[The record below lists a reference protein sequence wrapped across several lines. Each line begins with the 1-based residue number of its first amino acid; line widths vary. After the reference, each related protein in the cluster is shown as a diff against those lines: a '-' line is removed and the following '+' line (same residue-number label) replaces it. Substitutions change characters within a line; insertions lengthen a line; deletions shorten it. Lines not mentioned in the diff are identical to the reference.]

1 MIEIKNVSKWY
12 GSFQVLTDCTTSVK
26 KSEVVVVC
34 GPSGSGKSTLIKT
47 VNALEPFQKGEI
59 LVDGHNRYGICQ
71 QHGIAFETVQNTRFQ
86 SLQDVK
92 LWMIDHHLGRR
103 SLSDFQRGVLAL
115 RKKEITSARAMA
127 AALAPNAPGQQ
138 PSKAELPP
146 PERLNTR
153 ESIAK
158 AARISSNTVMQIEKI
173 QKTAVPEL
181 VAAVKA
187 GTISINTAATVA
199 SMPAAEQVAAAA
211 GGKSDLQQAAKRVR
225 QGRAKPAASEA
236 GPDASPDE
244 APEDVALRNRET
256 QLLLLQ
262 STVQQLTAERAR
274 WSSSSTSAT
283 TWAVQ

>member
-1 MIEIKNVSKWY
+1 MPARSNNKKVSMNIIVNDELQAY
-12 GSFQVLTDCTTSVK
+12 IDPLTAD
-26 KSEVVVVC
+26 ERQ
-34 GPSGSGKSTLIKT
+34 
-47 VNALEPFQKGEI
+47 ALERSIVDEGCRDALVLWGEI
-59 LVDGHNRYGICQ
+59 LVDGHNRYSICQ
-71 QHGIAFETVQNTRFQ
+71 QHGIAFQTVQNTRFQ

-127 AALAPNAPGQQ
+127 AALAPTAAGE
-138 PSKAELPP
+138 STSAAELPP

-187 GTISINTAATVA
+187 GTISINTAATLA

-262 STVQQLTAERAR
+262 STVQQLTAENKALQEENRQLRAQL
-274 WSSSSTSAT
+274 A
-283 TWAVQ
+283 AAL